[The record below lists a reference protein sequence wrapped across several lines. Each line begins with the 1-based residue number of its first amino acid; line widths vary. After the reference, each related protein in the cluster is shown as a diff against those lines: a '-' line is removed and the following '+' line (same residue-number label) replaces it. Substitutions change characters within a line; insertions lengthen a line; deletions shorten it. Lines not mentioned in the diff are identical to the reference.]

1 MTKNEYIQDL
11 LKGRVW
17 NPQLLEGALVFWHS
31 GVPFHY
37 ALGYIHN
44 LEKKLNREPAN
55 P

>member
-11 LKGRVW
+11 LMGRKW
-17 NPQLLEGALVFWHS
+17 SRQILDATLIYWHS
-31 GVPFHY
+31 GIPFHS

>member
-11 LKGRVW
+11 LMGRIW
-17 NPQLLEGALVFWHS
+17 SSQLLNAALIYWHS
-31 GVPFHY
+31 GIQFEDAY
-37 ALGYIHN
+37 KYLHN